1 MFKTSADAEESL
13 IDDRI
18 FPNAKI
24 AEDFSFKRFYL
35 NIK

>member
-1 MFKTSADAEESL
+1 MFKTSADAEKSL

-18 FPNAKI
+18 FPDAKI
-24 AEDFSFKRFYL
+24 SEDFSYKRFYL